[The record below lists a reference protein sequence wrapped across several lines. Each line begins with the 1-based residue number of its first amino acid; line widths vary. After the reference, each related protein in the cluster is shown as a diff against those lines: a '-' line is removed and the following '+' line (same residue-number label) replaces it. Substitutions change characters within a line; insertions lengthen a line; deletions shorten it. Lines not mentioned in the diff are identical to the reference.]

1 MQHTKKYLIIIFSF
15 LNLHI
20 VNAENISDII
30 SKMTLEQKIGQMM
43 FMGFEGRMMN
53 NAMYDMIA
61 NYSIGGFFLLPLSNF
76 NVPDECAKLTYE
88 LQKTAQSSALKIP
101 LFIAIDQEG
110 GIAAPI
116 HYMQGATPTPG
127 NMALGASGREIDTYN
142 AYYAL
147 GNDMK
152 ACGVNV
158 NFAPAIDILTEPENP
173 DYTIRSF
180 GDNITKTHRL
190 ARGAVKGLKDNGV
203 IACAKHFPGL
213 AYFTEDSHQTLPQV
227 TLSDAELMAGELSH
241 FRGAIEGG
249 VDMIMTVHC
258 IFSGWDKEYPVTL
271 SPFIL
276 KKILRKKLN
285 YKGLIIT
292 DSMGMG
298 AIGKNY
304 SLEEATIKAIQA
316 GCDIILQ
323 VSNKS
328 VEVQRRIN
336 AVIDAVK
343 SGKIN
348 EQRINDSVKHI
359 LSVKEKYGLFDFPYA
374 NPDELYE
381 NMSTKEMIAANNNAA
396 VNGVV
401 VLRDKNK
408 ILPLDAK
415 YDSIFVISPPS
426 IITRAGKDEYLP
438 IGYTL
443 GEMLTKEYP
452 LVQSLFIDTVPND
465 FEIQLAVQ
473 EASFA
478 DLIIAYLLLTE
489 FSPKQKELI
498 NNLLKLNKPTILIGM
513 GMPSDARFFPEAST
527 IVLTH
532 SPAPISVAAGIDVI
546 LGKAKAGGSL
556 PFPVNGQLFKIE

>member
-1 MQHTKKYLIIIFSF
+1 MIIFSL
-15 LNLHI
+15 LNLYK
-20 VNAENISDII
+20 VNAENVSDIM
-30 SKMTLEQKIGQMM
+30 SKMTLEQKVGQMM
-43 FMGFEGRMMN
+43 FMGYEGRMMN
-53 NAMYDMIA
+53 NAMYEMII

-76 NVPDECAKLTYE
+76 NLPDECATLANE
-88 LQKTAQSSALKIP
+88 LQKTALSSRLKIP

-110 GIAAPI
+110 GVAAPI

-152 ACGVNV
+152 VCGVNV
-158 NFAPAIDILTEPENP
+158 NFAPAIDILTEPKNP

-180 GDNITKTHRL
+180 GNNMSKTHRL
-190 ARGAVKGLKDNGV
+190 ARGAVKGLKDSGV

-227 TLSDAELMAGELSH
+227 ALSDAELMAGELSH

-258 IFSGWDKEYPVTL
+258 IFSDWDHEYPVTL
-271 SPFIL
+271 SSFIL

-285 YKGLIIT
+285 YRGLIIT

-298 AIGKNY
+298 AIAKNY
-304 SLEEATIKAIQA
+304 SIEEATVKAVQA

-323 VSNKS
+323 VSNKPA
-328 VEVQRRIN
+328 EVQRRIN
-336 AVIDAVK
+336 AVINAVHT
-343 SGKIN
+343 GQIN
-348 EQRINDSVKHI
+348 EKRINDSVKRI
-359 LSVKEKYGLFDFPYA
+359 LTIKEKYGLFDNPYA
-374 NPDELYE
+374 NPDEVYE
-381 NMSTKEMIAANNNAA
+381 YMSTKKIIAANNNAA

-408 ILPLDAK
+408 ILPLEEK
-415 YDSIFVISPPS
+415 YDSILVISPPS

-443 GEMLTKEYP
+443 GDILMKEFP
-452 LVQSLFIDTVPND
+452 HVKSLLVDTVPND

-473 EASFA
+473 EAPFA